1 MDFFGQAAP
10 GLGIKFEKDL
20 NTIQYLEILSKNEY
34 NSIKD
39 DKKELFNSRYK
50 YTIFNKIS
58 KEMKKNL
65 KIIIVLI

>member
-39 DKKELFNSRYK
+39 DKK
-50 YTIFNKIS
+50 T
-58 KEMKKNL
+58 
-65 KIIIVLI
+65 